1 MVLVELRLD
10 LNRTCKGLK
19 PHGTNADKVDFS
31 NLGSKMFIRLKHREN
46 LFEVLEHLL
55 DDVIIQTLFP
65 LNLLL
70 AKAIL
75 NGQHSSV
82 QVSDL
87 PLLRIVELVES
98 LDDATLFRLKDRHLG
113 LVSGNSLLYFRL
125 EVLILQLKQHHLVLK
140 VLQIEQ
146 VFITLC
152 LKFQVADGDLK
163 GFLQLV

>member
-1 MVLVELRLD
+1 ML
-10 LNRTCKGLK
+10 
-19 PHGTNADKVDFS
+19 
-31 NLGSKMFIRLKHREN
+31 
-46 LFEVLEHLL
+46 EVLKHLL

-70 AKAIL
+70 AKIL
-75 NGQHSSV
+75 TEQHAFV

-125 EVLILQLKQHHLVLK
+125 EVLILRL
-140 VLQIEQ
+140 E
-146 VFITLC
+146 
-152 LKFQVADGDLK
+152 
-163 GFLQLV
+163 